1 MADAIEVRTI
11 TLDAAKRVA
20 EASVAA
26 AADQGAAIVAVVLNA
41 FGQIVVVH
49 RMDNVVE
56 LALEN
61 ATAKAN
67 AALTFKRSTRALSD
81 YFHEDDSLGPPMTSR
96 SSILAVEGGELLTSA
111 DGTVIGAVGVSGSK
125 HVIDHAIAMAGVEA
139 LSGPAGT
146 NGG

>member
-49 RMDNVVE
+49 RMDNVVDR
-56 LALEN
+56 LA
-61 ATAKAN
+61 
-67 AALTFKRSTRALSD
+67 
-81 YFHEDDSLGPPMTSR
+81 
-96 SSILAVEGGELLTSA
+96 
-111 DGTVIGAVGVSGSK
+111 
-125 HVIDHAIAMAGVEA
+125 
-139 LSGPAGT
+139 
-146 NGG
+146 